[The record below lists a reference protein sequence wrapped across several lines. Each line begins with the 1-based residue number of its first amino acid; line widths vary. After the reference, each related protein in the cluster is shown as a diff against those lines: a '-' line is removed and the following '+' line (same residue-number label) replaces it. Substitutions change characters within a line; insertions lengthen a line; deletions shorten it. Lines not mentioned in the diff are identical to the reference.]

1 MAEETIESILSE
13 LRRIKKDKPTIDYF
27 TYWKEVEA
35 AIKSENE
42 IFIKEDEKLVISD
55 DALHRY
61 FSL

>member
-13 LRRIKKDKPTIDYF
+13 LKRIKKVKPTIDYF

-42 IFIKEDEKLVISD
+42 IFIKEDEKLVMSD
-55 DALHRY
+55 DAMHRY